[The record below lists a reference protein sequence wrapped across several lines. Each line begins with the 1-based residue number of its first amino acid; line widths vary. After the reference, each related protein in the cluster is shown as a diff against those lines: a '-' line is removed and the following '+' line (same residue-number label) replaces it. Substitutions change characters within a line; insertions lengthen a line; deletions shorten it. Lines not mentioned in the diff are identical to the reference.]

1 MSGLEV
7 RDLSVRF
14 GGHLAVG
21 GVSLTVEPGRVSGL
35 IGPNGAGKTTTF
47 NAICGVITPT
57 SGQVVLD
64 GRDLSRLSTHRRA
77 RAGIGR
83 TFQRLEVFSSL
94 TVRDNVR
101 VGLEIRRIWSRGR
114 SAAPA
119 FLAEGHD
126 LAAADEIELILERLH
141 LQHVADLPVGSLPTG
156 QARLV
161 ELGRALA
168 ARPRVLLLDEP
179 ASGLDERET
188 VDFGDLLVHLA
199 RAGLAI
205 LLVEHDISLVMR
217 VCEDLSVL
225 DFGQII
231 AQGDPEAIRNNDAVL
246 AAYLGSATGDAD
258 LVGAAAVADMAT
270 RTNGATHGPDVGP
283 PVPPGSAGPTGP
295 GGITW

>member
-21 GVSLTVEPGRVSGL
+21 GVSLTVEPGHVSGL

-47 NAICGVITPT
+47 NAVCGVITPT
-57 SGQVVLD
+57 SGAVLLD
-64 GRDLSRLSTHRRA
+64 GRDISRMSTHRRA

-114 SAAPA
+114 AVAPA
-119 FLAEGHD
+119 FIAGG
-126 LAAADEIELILERLH
+126 ADPSPNEEIDLILERLH
-141 LQHVADLPVGSLPTG
+141 LGHVAELPVGSLPTG

-188 VDFGDLLVHLA
+188 ADFGDLLIALA
-199 RAGLAI
+199 RAGLGI

-217 VCEDLSVL
+217 ICEDLSVL

-231 AQGDPEAIRNNDAVL
+231 AQGAPEAIRNNEAVL

-258 LVGAAAVADMAT
+258 LVGAAAVADAAT
-270 RTNGATHGPDVGP
+270 RTNGATHGIDVGP
-283 PVPPGSAGPTGP
+283 AGPTGP

>member
-1 MSGLEV
+1 MSALEV

-21 GVSLTVEPGRVSGL
+21 GVTLSVDAGRICGL

-47 NAICGVITPT
+47 NAVCGVINPT
-57 SGQVVLD
+57 SGTIALD
-64 GRDLSRLSTHRRA
+64 GKDISRLSTHQRA

-101 VGLEIRRIWSRGR
+101 VGLEIRRGWSRR
-114 SAAPA
+114 RTPAPA
-119 FLAEGHD
+119 FLAGGED
-126 LAAADEIELILERLH
+126 IAPADEVELILDRLQ
-141 LQHVADLPVGSLPTG
+141 LGELAELPVGALPTG

-188 VDFGDLLVHLA
+188 VDFGALLVDLA
-199 RAGLAI
+199 RAGLGI

-217 VCEDLSVL
+217 VCEHLSVL
-225 DFGQII
+225 DFGQVI
-231 AQGDPEAIRNNDAVL
+231 ATGSPDEIRSNEAVL
-246 AAYLGSATGDAD
+246 AAYLGSATNDED
-258 LVGAAAVADMAT
+258 LIDAAAMAEAAVSG
-270 RTNGATHGPDVGP
+270 NGHSPHGG
-283 PVPPGSAGPTGP
+283 GGPT
-295 GGITW
+295 

>member
-1 MSGLEV
+1 VSALEV

-21 GVSLTVEPGRVSGL
+21 GVSLTVEPGRISGL

-47 NAICGVITPT
+47 NAVCGVITPT
-57 SGQVVLD
+57 SGTIVLD
-64 GRDLSRLSTHRRA
+64 GKDISRLSTHQRA

-101 VGLEIRRIWSRGR
+101 VGMEIRRGWSRR
-114 SAAPA
+114 RQPAPCY
-119 FLAEGHD
+119 LAGGAD
-126 LAAADEIELILERLH
+126 ISPADEVELILDRLQ
-141 LQHVADLPVGSLPTG
+141 LRELAELPVGSLPTG

-188 VDFGDLLVHLA
+188 VDFGALLIDLA
-199 RAGLAI
+199 RAGLGI

-217 VCEDLSVL
+217 VCEHLSVL
-225 DFGQII
+225 DFGQVI
-231 AQGDPEAIRNNDAVL
+231 ATGSPEEIRSNEAVL
-246 AAYLGSATGDAD
+246 AAYLGSASGDEA
-258 LVGAAAVADMAT
+258 LVDAAAMAT
-270 RTNGATHGPDVGP
+270 APVSGNGN
-283 PVPPGSAGPTGP
+283 GPTP
-295 GGITW
+295 GGPA